1 MYAFVELLMLLVI
14 VSYKVILFCPHVT
27 VKFCALMSI
36 LIPLLQTIETIPDG
50 LMDIAKA
57 NSGKN
62 RYHNIYT
69 CESENAVVCI
79 E

>member
-1 MYAFVELLMLLVI
+1 MYAFVELLMLLVM

-27 VKFCALMSI
+27 VKFCAHT
-36 LIPLLQTIETIPDG
+36 LIPLLQTIATIPDG
-50 LMDIAKA
+50 AIDIAKA
-57 NSGKN
+57 NSAKN

-69 CESENAVVCI
+69 CESENAVVCT